1 MEADVSHDRL
11 KKRTRRIQWSALAG
25 LASSGAIALISIFSA
40 PITINYLGKDLYGLW
55 AIITSFL
62 IWVQL
67 LDFGILN
74 GLTNALSEA
83 FGRDDYSTVQS
94 YICTSFLTTALI
106 SALGIVF
113 WVLGSLYLPWSDVI

>member
-40 PITINYLGKDLYGLW
+40 PITINYLGKDLYGIW

-62 IWVQL
+62 TWAQL
-67 LDFGILN
+67 FDFGILT

-83 FGRDDYSTVQS
+83 FGRDDYESARS
-94 YICTSFLTTALI
+94 YISTSFLTTTII
-106 SALGIVF
+106 SLFGVIL
-113 WVLGSLYLPWSDVI
+113 WVAGSF